1 MGDPAAPPAFPND
14 GTDSDYLFSTDMSQS
29 PERLELITTRL
40 PRGAVTEPL
49 TLPSPDRTVTDKPSP
64 PTFVLP
70 ETDPLPAVT
79 LVLEE
84 PDVAEPL
91 NPEELVTLQPP
102 DPVELELEVDD
113 CASAVAD
120 IAITTATAS
129 PEARM

>member
-1 MGDPAAPPAFPND
+1 
-14 GTDSDYLFSTDMSQS
+14 
-29 PERLELITTRL
+29 
-40 PRGAVTEPL
+40 
-49 TLPSPDRTVTDKPSP
+49 
-64 PTFVLP
+64 VLP